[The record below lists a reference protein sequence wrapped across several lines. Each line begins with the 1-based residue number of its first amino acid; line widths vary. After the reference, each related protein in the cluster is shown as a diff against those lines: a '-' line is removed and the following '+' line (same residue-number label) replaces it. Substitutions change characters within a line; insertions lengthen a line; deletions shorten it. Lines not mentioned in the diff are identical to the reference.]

1 MNEPVRLR
9 TLLMEINCLNTGF
22 LRCNH
27 HFHLSVCT
35 LPISGQLVSKS
46 KRLNSPTR
54 SIMAENKQGK
64 ILIVD
69 DNEDLLKAA
78 RMHLK
83 RHFAQVDIEKN
94 PDAIP
99 ALMTNEDYD
108 VILLDMNFTKD
119 VSSGSEGYYWLEKI
133 LSLDPSAVVVL
144 ITAYGDI
151 QMAVKAI
158 KAGATDFVLKP
169 WENEKLLATLYSAM
183 RLRESLDVIEN
194 LKIKNHEINQVL
206 NDRYSEVIGQSA
218 AMQKIFQTIDRVA
231 KTDANVLI
239 LGENGTGKE
248 VIARAIH
255 RNSSRKNETFASVD
269 LGSITETLFESELFG
284 HKKGAFTDAKEDRV
298 GRFELANNGTL
309 FLDEI
314 GNLSIPLQAKLL
326 TVLQNR
332 KVSRVGSNKDTIFD
346 IRLICATNMPLY
358 DMVKENKFRQDLLY
372 RINTIE
378 IEVPPLRER
387 FEDIP
392 LLANHFLKHYS
403 EKYEKSVS
411 KISEGA
417 ITRMHK
423 HPWPGNIR
431 ELQHSIERAI
441 ILSNGHVLQ
450 PEDFNFT
457 TSGGKED
464 GQINLEQF
472 NLEEVEKLL
481 IRKVLKKYNGNI
493 TQAASE
499 LGLTRSSLY
508 RRLEK
513 YGL

>member
-1 MNEPVRLR
+1 
-9 TLLMEINCLNTGF
+9 
-22 LRCNH
+22 
-27 HFHLSVCT
+27 
-35 LPISGQLVSKS
+35 
-46 KRLNSPTR
+46 
-54 SIMAENKQGK
+54 MAENKQGK

-78 RMHLK
+78 KMHLK

-94 PDAIP
+94 PEAIP
-99 ALMTNEDYD
+99 ALMNNEDYD

-169 WENEKLLATLYSAM
+169 WENEKLLATLFSAM
-183 RLRESLDVIEN
+183 RLRESRDVIEN
-194 LKIKNHEINQVL
+194 LKIKNHEINQAL
-206 NDRYSEVIGQSA
+206 NDRYSEIIGQSA
-218 AMQKIFQTIDRVA
+218 TMQKIFQTIDRVA

-255 RNSSRKNETFASVD
+255 RNSSRQNETFAGVD

-284 HKKGAFTDAKEDRV
+284 HKKGSFTDAKEDRA
-298 GRFELANNGTL
+298 GRFELANGGTL

-314 GNLSIPLQAKLL
+314 GNLSMPLQAKLL
-326 TVLQNR
+326 TVIQNR
-332 KVSRVGSNKDTIFD
+332 KVSRVGSNKDIPID

-358 DMVKENKFRQDLLY
+358 DMVKENRFRQDLLY

-378 IEVPPLRER
+378 IEIPPLRDR

-392 LLANHFLKHYS
+392 LLANHFLKHYAG
-403 EKYEKSVS
+403 KYEKSVS
-411 KISEGA
+411 KISDGA

-423 HPWPGNIR
+423 HSWPGNIR
-431 ELQHSIERAI
+431 ELQHAIERAV
-441 ILSNGHVLQ
+441 ILSNGNVLQ

-457 TSGGKED
+457 AATGKED
-464 GQINLEQF
+464 GQLSLEQY

>member
-1 MNEPVRLR
+1 
-9 TLLMEINCLNTGF
+9 ME
-22 LRCNH
+22 
-27 HFHLSVCT
+27 
-35 LPISGQLVSKS
+35 QKS
-46 KRLNSPTR
+46 
-54 SIMAENKQGK
+54 GK

-78 RMHLK
+78 KMHLK
-83 RHFAQVDIEKN
+83 RHFSQVDIEKN
-94 PDAIP
+94 PEAIP
-99 ALMTNEDYD
+99 ALMNNEDYD

-119 VSSGSEGYYWLEKI
+119 VSSGSEGYYWLERI
-133 LSLDPSAVVVL
+133 LQLDPSAVVVL

-158 KAGATDFVLKP
+158 KAGATDFVVKP

-183 RLRESLDVIEN
+183 RLRESRDVIEN
-194 LKIKNHEINQVL
+194 LKIKNQEINQVL
-206 NDRYSEVIGQSA
+206 NDRYSEIIGQSA

-248 VIARAIH
+248 LIARAIH
-255 RNSSRKNETFASVD
+255 RNSSRKNENFASVD

-284 HKKGAFTDAKEDRV
+284 HKKGSFTDAKEDRA
-298 GRFELANNGTL
+298 GRFEMANHGTL

-314 GNLSIPLQAKLL
+314 GNLSMPLQAKLL

-332 KVSRVGSNKDTIFD
+332 KVSRVGSNKDTPID

-358 DMVKENKFRQDLLY
+358 EMVKENRFRQDLLY

-378 IEVPPLRER
+378 IEIPPLRER

-392 LLANHFLKHYS
+392 LLANHFLKHYAS
-403 EKYEKSVS
+403 KYDKSVA
-411 KISEGA
+411 KISEA
-417 ITRMHK
+417 AMSRMHK

-431 ELQHSIERAI
+431 ELQHALERAI
-441 ILSNGHVLQ
+441 ILSATSVLQ

-457 TSGGKED
+457 PSSGKED
-464 GQINLEQF
+464 GQLSLDQY

>member
-1 MNEPVRLR
+1 M
-9 TLLMEINCLNTGF
+9 
-22 LRCNH
+22 
-27 HFHLSVCT
+27 S
-35 LPISGQLVSKS
+35 
-46 KRLNSPTR
+46 
-54 SIMAENKQGK
+54 ENKQGK

-78 RMHLK
+78 KMFLK
-83 RHFAQVDIEKN
+83 RHMAQVDIEKN
-94 PDAIP
+94 PEAIP
-99 ALMTNEDYD
+99 ALMSNDNYD

-119 VSSGSEGYYWLEKI
+119 VSSGSEGYFWLEKI
-133 LSLDPSAVVVL
+133 LQIDPSAVVVL
-144 ITAYGDI
+144 ITAYGDV

-169 WENEKLLATLYSAM
+169 WENDKLLATLFSAM
-183 RLRESLDVIEN
+183 RLRESRDEVHTLR
-194 LKIKNHEINQVL
+194 IKNQEFNQVQ
-206 NDRYSEVIGQSA
+206 NEKYSDIIGTSP
-218 AMQKIFQTIDRVA
+218 AMQKIFATIDRVA
-231 KTDANVLI
+231 HTDANVLI

-248 VIARAIH
+248 LIARAIH
-255 RNSSRKNETFASVD
+255 RNSARKNESFVSVD

-284 HKKGAFTDAKEDRV
+284 HKKGAFTDAKEDRP
-298 GRFELANNGTL
+298 GRFEMANGGTL

-314 GNLSIPLQAKLL
+314 GNLSMQLQAKLL

-332 KVSRVGSNKDTIFD
+332 RVSRVGANKETPVD

-358 DMVKENKFRQDLLY
+358 DMVKENRFRQDLLY

-378 IEVPPLRER
+378 VEIPSLRDR
-387 FEDIP
+387 MEDIP
-392 LLANHFLKHYS
+392 LLANHFLKSYS
-403 EKYEKSVS
+403 GKYQKNIS
-411 KISEGA
+411 KISEA
-417 ITRMHK
+417 AMARMHK

-431 ELQHSIERAI
+431 ELQHSLERAI
-441 ILSNGHVLQ
+441 ILSNSSVLQ

-457 TSGGKED
+457 VGASKESE
-464 GQINLEQF
+464 QNLSLDQY
-472 NLEEVEKLL
+472 NLDEVEKLL

-513 YGL
+513 HGL

>member
-1 MNEPVRLR
+1 MSE
-9 TLLMEINCLNTGF
+9 
-22 LRCNH
+22 
-27 HFHLSVCT
+27 S
-35 LPISGQLVSKS
+35 
-46 KRLNSPTR
+46 
-54 SIMAENKQGK
+54 KQGK
-64 ILIVD
+64 ILIID

-78 RMHLK
+78 KMHLK

-94 PDAIP
+94 PEAIP
-99 ALMTNEDYD
+99 ALMSNDDYD

-133 LSLDPSAVVVL
+133 LQIDPSSVVVL
-144 ITAYGDI
+144 ITAYGDV

-183 RLRESLDVIEN
+183 RLRESRDEIHN
-194 LKIKNHEINQVL
+194 LKIKNQEINLAL
-206 NDRYSEVIGQSA
+206 NEKYSDIIGSSQS
-218 AMQKIFQTIDRVA
+218 MQRIFQTIDRVA
-231 KTDANVLI
+231 QTDANVLI

-248 VIARAIH
+248 LIARAIH
-255 RNSSRKNETFASVD
+255 RNSARKNESFISVD

-284 HKKGAFTDAKEDRV
+284 HKKGSFTDAKEDRP

-314 GNLSIPLQAKLL
+314 GNLSMPLQAKLL

-332 KVSRVGSNKDTIFD
+332 KVSRVGSNKDTPID
-346 IRLICATNMPLY
+346 IRLICATNLPLY
-358 DMVKENKFRQDLLY
+358 DMVKENRFRQDLLY

-378 IEVPPLRER
+378 IELPSLHDRL
-387 FEDIP
+387 EDIP
-392 LLANHFLKHYS
+392 LLANHFLKHYAA
-403 EKYEKSVS
+403 KYGKSVS
-411 KISEGA
+411 KISEA
-417 ITRMHK
+417 AMTRMNK

-431 ELQHSIERAI
+431 ELQHAIERAI
-441 ILSNGHVLQ
+441 ILSNTSVLQ

-457 TSGGKED
+457 APAPKEND
-464 GQINLEQF
+464 QQLNLDQY
-472 NLEEVEKLL
+472 NLDEVEKLL

-513 YGL
+513 HGL

>member
-1 MNEPVRLR
+1 MSE
-9 TLLMEINCLNTGF
+9 
-22 LRCNH
+22 
-27 HFHLSVCT
+27 S
-35 LPISGQLVSKS
+35 
-46 KRLNSPTR
+46 
-54 SIMAENKQGK
+54 KQGK

-78 RMHLK
+78 KMHLK

-94 PDAIP
+94 PAAIP
-99 ALMTNEDYD
+99 ALMNQEDYD

-119 VSSGSEGYYWLEKI
+119 VSSGSEGYYWLERI
-133 LSLDPSAVVVL
+133 LQIDPSSVVVL

-183 RLRESLDVIEN
+183 RLRESRNVIEV
-194 LKIKNHEINQVL
+194 LKSKNHEINQAL
-206 NDRYSEVIGQSA
+206 NDRYSEIIGQSTS
-218 AMQKIFQTIDRVA
+218 MQKIFQTIDRVA

-248 VIARAIH
+248 LIARAIH
-255 RNSSRKNETFASVD
+255 KNSIRKNENFVSVD

-284 HKKGAFTDAKEDRV
+284 HKKGSFTDAKEDRA
-298 GRFELANNGTL
+298 GRFELANNGTI

-314 GNLSIPLQAKLL
+314 GNLSMPLQAKLL
-326 TVLQNR
+326 TVIQNR
-332 KVSRVGSNKDTIFD
+332 RVSRVGANKDINLD
-346 IRLICATNMPLY
+346 IRLICATNLPLY
-358 DMVKENKFRQDLLY
+358 EMVKENRFRQDLLY

-378 IEVPPLRER
+378 IEIPPLRDR

-392 LLANHFLKHYS
+392 LLSNHFLKHYAG
-403 EKYEKSVS
+403 KYEKSVN

-417 ITRMHK
+417 LSRMHK
-423 HPWPGNIR
+423 HTWPGNIR
-431 ELQHSIERAI
+431 ELQHAIERAV
-441 ILSNGHVLQ
+441 ILSSGNVLQ
-450 PEDFNFT
+450 PEDFNFNVSPT
-457 TSGGKED
+457 KEE
-464 GQINLEQF
+464 GQLNLEQY